1 MNPALLLT
9 LSSFLL
15 LGFTTNLPLAF
26 SQEKV
31 HDFQGPGAI
40 FTETPLDIAFV
51 DKPKCATSSK
61 WVAVVDDFPSKW
73 LGIGGAQD
81 HPGLKQIITGN
92 FNIKKY
98 DLGYKLV
105 FCPPVLVLVLTLR
118 GMMIRTGGVFY

>member
-1 MNPALLLT
+1 MTSKEYVPI
-9 LSSFLL
+9 SSAGEYLIKPTCF
-15 LGFTTNLPLAF
+15 
-26 SQEKV
+26 
-31 HDFQGPGAI
+31 GP
-40 FTETPLDIAFV
+40 TETPLDIAFV